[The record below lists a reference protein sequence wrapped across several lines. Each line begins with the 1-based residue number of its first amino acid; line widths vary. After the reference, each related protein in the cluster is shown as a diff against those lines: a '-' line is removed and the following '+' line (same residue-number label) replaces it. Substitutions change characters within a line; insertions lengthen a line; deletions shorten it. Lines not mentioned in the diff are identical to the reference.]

1 MLIVQWTPAT
11 RQHVL
16 DGVAT
21 GDHKT
26 SKLQE
31 KANKLREKGEATV
44 CSYYVDPPPP
54 SPQLIS
60 LLWRLSLSKGL
71 LHNDTLAETWT

>member
-44 CSYYVDPPPP
+44 CSYYVCPPPP
-54 SPQLIS
+54 PQLIS
-60 LLWRLSLSKGL
+60 QLWSLSKGL

>member
-44 CSYYVDPPPP
+44 CSYYADP
-54 SPQLIS
+54 PQLIS